1 MKTALVSGAAG
12 FIGSHLCEA
21 LLSRDFQ
28 VIGVDNFLTGNKN
41 NLNQL
46 NGNQNFRCITHDVI
60 KPLPDDPGAD
70 KIDMI
75 FHLASP
81 ASPNHHSKLSY
92 HALPMETMLVNS
104 LGVINMLDVAVKYQ
118 ARFLFSSSSEIYGD
132 PLEHPQKETYRGN
145 TSTTGPRSV
154 YDEAKRFGETITAYY
169 NRDKGV
175 DTRIVRIFNTFGPRM
190 QKTDQ
195 RMIVNFIRQALTDEP
210 ITIYGDGAQTRSL
223 CYVDDLVEG
232 LLSYIFADNLAGT
245 VINLGSNEEYT
256 VMEYARKIKEITQ
269 SKSTIEITEPLPE
282 DDPAKRKPDITL
294 SKQLIGW
301 EPKTS
306 FAEGLKKMVE
316 DVKRNP

>member
-210 ITIYGDGAQTRSL
+210 ITIYGDGTQTRSL

-232 LLSYIFADNLAGT
+232 LLSYIFADNLSGT